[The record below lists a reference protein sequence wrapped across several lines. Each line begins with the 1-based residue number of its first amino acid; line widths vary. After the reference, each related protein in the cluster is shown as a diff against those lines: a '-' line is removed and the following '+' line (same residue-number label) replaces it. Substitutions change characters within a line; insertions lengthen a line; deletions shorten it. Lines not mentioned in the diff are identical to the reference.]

1 MSAIK
6 EILVSP
12 NINGACILKIT
23 DDEGTYGLGAVY
35 GYDLLK
41 YDTAGIS
48 SLLKGRNV
56 RDYSSSLDMVKELV
70 RTKAVSSQA
79 EFISAVDTALF
90 DLLSR
95 SMGLPALQL
104 LGGSVRDS
112 VRIAHDHAIKC
123 NVPAPLIK
131 VPFTG
136 EPYFSR
142 EGLKDNL
149 HILEE
154 AKEDSPSSGII
165 FTCDMGLDQE
175 YMVRLIKGLRETGV
189 RYVRLPLSL
198 MSYDLLRRM
207 KDLLNTEGIMLI
219 LAETGYTLMRAREVI
234 SGRCCDILRLSIPQ
248 CGGLSEVRKIASY
261 SQINGVMIVPV
272 GSDRSSMSFALSNL
286 NTPFIESYDSAES
299 ICFGSASGSA
309 KEYETMRGFGNE
321 TEFSGLTSQK

>member
-41 YDTAGIS
+41 YDTAETS

-112 VRIAHDHAIKC
+112 VRIAHDHAIKRH
-123 NVPAPLIK
+123 VPAPLIK

-189 RYVRLPLSL
+189 RYIRLPLSL

-207 KDLLNTEGIMLI
+207 KDLLNQEGIMLM
-219 LAETGYTLMRAREVI
+219 LTETGYTLLRAREVI

-309 KEYETMRGFGNE
+309 KEYEPCGGSAMKRI
-321 TEFSGLTSQK
+321 SQV

>member
-104 LGGSVRDS
+104 LG
-112 VRIAHDHAIKC
+112 
-123 NVPAPLIK
+123 
-131 VPFTG
+131 
-136 EPYFSR
+136 
-142 EGLKDNL
+142 
-149 HILEE
+149 
-154 AKEDSPSSGII
+154 
-165 FTCDMGLDQE
+165 
-175 YMVRLIKGLRETGV
+175 
-189 RYVRLPLSL
+189 
-198 MSYDLLRRM
+198 
-207 KDLLNTEGIMLI
+207 
-219 LAETGYTLMRAREVI
+219 
-234 SGRCCDILRLSIPQ
+234 
-248 CGGLSEVRKIASY
+248 
-261 SQINGVMIVPV
+261 
-272 GSDRSSMSFALSNL
+272 
-286 NTPFIESYDSAES
+286 
-299 ICFGSASGSA
+299 
-309 KEYETMRGFGNE
+309 
-321 TEFSGLTSQK
+321 

>member
-1 MSAIK
+1 MSTIK

-12 NINGACILKIT
+12 NIHGACVLKIT

-41 YDTAGIS
+41 YDTAETS
-48 SLLKGRNV
+48 SLLKGRSV
-56 RDYSSSLDMVKELV
+56 RDYSSSLDMVRELV
-70 RTKAVSSQA
+70 RTKAVSPQA
-79 EFISAVDTALF
+79 EFVSAVDTALF

-104 LGGSVRDS
+104 LGGSVRDQ
-112 VRIAHDHAIKC
+112 VRMADDYDKKSI
-123 NVPAPLIK
+123 VPPALIK
-131 VPFTG
+131 VPFIG

-149 HILEE
+149 LMLEE
-154 AKEDSPSSGII
+154 AREKASSSGII

-207 KDLLNTEGIMLI
+207 KDLLNQESIMLM
-219 LAETGYTLMRAREVI
+219 LTETGYTLMRAREVI
-234 SGRCCDILRLSIPQ
+234 RGRCCDIMRLSIPQ
-248 CGGLSEVRKIASY
+248 CGGLSEVKKIASY

-286 NTPFIESYDSAES
+286 NTPFIESCESAES
-299 ICFGSASGSA
+299 ICFMSAPCLA
-309 KEYETMRGFGNE
+309 EEYENVRGFGNE
-321 TEFSGLTSQK
+321 TEF